1 MTKVIGNNSIKTKT
15 KKGSRRPDSLGVNPL
30 RAFETGLNRRAF
42 LRRSGAA
49 ALLVG
54 IAASKPQLLAAKE
67 GGSLAVKEQGASLS
81 LTKADIDSQTK
92 SVIVQVQSHL
102 FPDDGDGPS
111 AADLQAFEYLSWA
124 LTDPDNQAD
133 GDLEFILQGVGWLEE
148 LAKSTHGDSLL
159 KLDFDIQAQLIE
171 KIARSRAGENWLSL
185 LLYYLIEALTL
196 DPVYG
201 GNPNGVGWKWLGHQS
216 GYPAPV
222 LGKTYRD
229 FS

>member
-1 MTKVIGNNSIKTKT
+1 MSKIIKNETVAAEKMPST
-15 KKGSRRPDSLGVNPL
+15 SAELSRQDWP

-42 LRRSGAA
+42 LRASS
-49 ALLVG
+49 ALT
-54 IAASKPQLLAAKE
+54 LLA
-67 GGSLAVKEQGASLS
+67 GLS
-81 LTKADIDSQTK
+81 LTKPQILAAKTTQGQALPKVDIDDNAK
-92 SVIVQVQSHL
+92 AVIVQVQAHL

-111 AADLQAFEYLSWA
+111 AADLHAFEYLRWA

-133 GDLEFILQGVGWLEE
+133 GDQEFVLQGVTWLQD
-148 LAKSTHGDSLL
+148 LSISTHGEGFL
-159 KLDFDIQAQLIE
+159 KLDFATQGELLE

-185 LLYYLIEALTL
+185 LLYYLLEALTL

-201 GNPNGVGWKWLGHQS
+201 GNPDGIGWKWLEHQP

-229 FS
+229 FF

>member
-1 MTKVIGNNSIKTKT
+1 MTKLIRNDSMKTT
-15 KKGSRRPDSLGVNPL
+15 GKKGSLRPDSLGANPL

-42 LRRSGAA
+42 LRCSGAA

-54 IAASKPQLLAAKE
+54 IAASKPQLLTAKE
-67 GGSLAVKEQGASLS
+67 LEATHA
-81 LTKADIDSQTK
+81 LTKADIDSQAK
-92 SVIVQVQSHL
+92 AVIVQVQAHL

-111 AADLQAFEYLSWA
+111 AKDLQGFEYLRWA
-124 LTDPDNQAD
+124 LTDPSNQED
-133 GDLEFILQGVGWLEE
+133 GDLEFISQGVGWLEE
-148 LAKSTHGDSLL
+148 LAKSTYGDGFL
-159 KLDFDIQAQLIE
+159 KLEFEIQAQLIE

-201 GNPNGVGWKWLGHQS
+201 GNPDGVGWKWLGHQ
-216 GYPAPV
+216 GGFPAPV